1 MKFFDRVFNVFDNR
15 QVNEQLNVESTKRD
29 IDFKC
34 MFKVPYV
41 GLVSHEFKKKVINL
55 FFHDLGFEIF
65 PIFKSCKLS
74 GFFSLKSQTPKELI
88 ANAVYK
94 YTCLCD
100 TSLTYIGKTKRHLA
114 VRSEEHLR
122 FEKDLPKSE
131 IKTHLKT
138 CVI

>member
-1 MKFFDRVFNVFDNR
+1 MYF
-15 QVNEQLNVESTKRD
+15 
-29 IDFKC
+29 
-34 MFKVPYV
+34 
-41 GLVSHEFKKKVINL
+41 
-55 FFHDLGFEIF
+55 F

-74 GFFSLKSQTPKELI
+74 GFLSLKSQTPKELI

-100 TSLTYIGKTKRHLA
+100 TSLTYIGKTKRQLA

-138 CVI
+138 CVICQNSSLDNFEVLKKYMSGHEAKINEAMIV